1 MIHLLPPNRSP
12 LEARVAASH
21 PLALPVTLRTLWNPA
36 TCPAELLPFLAW
48 AFSVDV
54 WEADWPE
61 ATKRAVI
68 AESFAV
74 HRIKGTRLAVEK
86 ALAAMGITVTL
97 TEWFEQQP
105 TTRPGTFRARLHLND
120 NREIADQLSGT
131 FYQQIHHAIQS
142 AKNLR
147 SHYDFDLSAQFGPNR
162 IGLASAQRAAGVARN
177 DARPTQPPLEIT
189 AEIAV
194 TATHEAGAL
203 TRRAAQ
209 VTADATLSP
218 AWLAIISACRG
229 LAVTRR
235 LMANAPDTD
244 LPDAVAQANLPAASL
259 LVAGAYRGLAVTRRL
274 MANAPDTDLP
284 DAVAQANLPAA
295 SLLVAGACRGFAITH
310 HTMESTT

>member
-1 MIHLLPPNRSP
+1 MMHLLPPNRSP

-21 PLALPVTLRTLWNPA
+21 PLALPVPLRTLWNPA

-97 TEWFEQQP
+97 TEWFEHQP
-105 TTRPGTFRARLHLND
+105 TTKPGTFRARLHLND
-120 NREIADQLSGT
+120 NREVADQLSGT

-147 SHYDFDLSAQFGPNR
+147 SHYDFSLSAQFGPNR
-162 IGLASAQRAAGVARN
+162 IGVASAQSAAGLARN
-177 DARPTQPPLEIT
+177 DACPTQPPLELAT
-189 AEIAV
+189 GMVTVSTLQPASFSRAATRPVQPPLEIAGGMAV
-194 TATHEAGAL
+194 TAAHEACSF

-209 VTADATLSP
+209 VTTDTTLST
-218 AWLAIISACRG
+218 ARLAIISACRG

-244 LPDAVAQANLPAASL
+244 LPAS
-259 LVAGAYRGLAVTRRL
+259 
-274 MANAPDTDLP
+274 
-284 DAVAQANLPAA
+284 VAQANLPAA
-295 SLLVAGACRGFAITH
+295 SLLVAGACRGFAVTH

>member
-1 MIHLLPPNRSP
+1 MMHLLPPNRSP
-12 LEARVAASH
+12 LEARIAASH
-21 PLALPVTLRTLWNPA
+21 PLALTVPLRTLWNPA

-86 ALAAMGITVTL
+86 ALAAMGIKVTL

-120 NREIADQLSGT
+120 NREVADQLSGT

-147 SHYDFDLSAQFGPNR
+147 SHYDFSLSAQFGPNR
-162 IGLASAQRAAGVARN
+162 IGVASAQRAAALARN
-177 DARPTQPPLEIT
+177 DARPTQPPLEMATGMITASALQPASLSRTATHLAQPPVEIT
-189 AEIAV
+189 AEMTV
-194 TATHEAGAL
+194 TATHKAGAL

-218 AWLAIISACRG
+218 AWLAIINACRG

-235 LMANAPDTD
+235 LMANAPDTV
-244 LPDAVAQANLPAASL
+244 LPDS
-259 LVAGAYRGLAVTRRL
+259 
-274 MANAPDTDLP
+274 
-284 DAVAQANLPAA
+284 VAQANLPAA
-295 SLLVAGACRGFAITH
+295 SLLVAGACRGFAVTH
-310 HTMESTT
+310 YTMESTT

>member
-1 MIHLLPPNRSP
+1 MMHLLPPNRSP

-21 PLALPVTLRTLWNPA
+21 PLALPVPLRTLWNPA
-36 TCPAELLPFLAW
+36 ACPAELLPFLAW

-86 ALAAMGITVTL
+86 ALAAMGIKVTL

-120 NREIADQLSGT
+120 NREVADQLSET

-162 IGLASAQRAAGVARN
+162 IGVASTQHTAALARNQAQPKTPPLSAQASVLASSAAH
-177 DARPTQPPLEIT
+177 T
-189 AEIAV
+189 A
-194 TATHEAGAL
+194 ATSRHAL
-203 TRRAAQ
+203 AAHCHASL
-209 VTADATLSP
+209 TATLSP
-218 AWLAIISACRG
+218 RLAGSAWAIS
-229 LAVTRR
+229 
-235 LMANAPDTD
+235 
-244 LPDAVAQANLPAASL
+244 
-259 LVAGAYRGLAVTRRL
+259 
-274 MANAPDTDLP
+274 
-284 DAVAQANLPAA
+284 
-295 SLLVAGACRGFAITH
+295 H
-310 HTMESTT
+310 HTMESRP

>member
-1 MIHLLPPNRSP
+1 MMHLLPPNRSP

-21 PLALPVTLRTLWNPA
+21 PLALPVPLRSLYNPE

-54 WEADWPE
+54 WEADWPD
-61 ATKRAVI
+61 ATKRRVI

-105 TTRPGTFRARLHLND
+105 AAQPGTFRARLHLND
-120 NREIADQLSGT
+120 NRAVADQLSGA

-147 SHYDFDLSAQFGPNR
+147 SHYTFDLSADFGPSR
-162 IGLASAQRAAGVARN
+162 VGVASAQSAAGLARN
-177 DARPTQPPLEIT
+177 DARPTQPPLEMATDLAT
-189 AEIAV
+189 ASIVQPAALSRNAAHPIQQQVEIGAEMSV
-194 TATHEAGAL
+194 AAAHQASAL

-209 VTADATLSP
+209 ITTDATLAP
-218 AWLAIISACRG
+218 ARIAI
-229 LAVTRR
+229 T
-235 LMANAPDTD
+235 
-244 LPDAVAQANLPAASL
+244 
-259 LVAGAYRGLAVTRRL
+259 GAYRGLAVTRRL
-274 MANAPDTDLP
+274 MANAPDTHLP
-284 DAVAQANLPAA
+284 DSVAQANLPPT
-295 SLLVAGACRGFAITH
+295 SLLVAGAYRCFAVTH

>member
-1 MIHLLPPNRSP
+1 MMHLLPPNRSQ

-21 PLALPVTLRTLWNPA
+21 PLALPVPLRTLWNPS

-105 TTRPGTFRARLHLND
+105 TTQPGTFRARLHLND
-120 NREIADQLSGT
+120 NRDVADQLSGA

-162 IGLASAQRAAGVARN
+162 IGVASAQRAAGLARN
-177 DARPTQPPLEIT
+177 DARPTQPPLEMATDLAT
-189 AEIAV
+189 ASTLQPASFSRADTHPVQPPLEIVAGMAV
-194 TATHEAGAL
+194 TAAHEASAF

-209 VTADATLSP
+209 VTTDATLSP
-218 AWLAIISACRG
+218 ARLAI
-229 LAVTRR
+229 T
-235 LMANAPDTD
+235 
-244 LPDAVAQANLPAASL
+244 
-259 LVAGAYRGLAVTRRL
+259 GAYRGLAVTRRL
-274 MANAPDTDLP
+274 MANAPDTKLP
-284 DAVAQANLPAA
+284 DSVAQANLPPP
-295 SLLVAGACRGFAITH
+295 SLLVAGAYRGFAVTH
-310 HTMESTT
+310 HIMESTT

>member
-1 MIHLLPPNRSP
+1 MMHLLPPNRSQ

-21 PLALPVTLRTLWNPA
+21 PLALPVPLRTLWNPS

-105 TTRPGTFRARLHLND
+105 TTKPGTFRARMHLND
-120 NREIADQLSGT
+120 NRAVADQLSGA

-162 IGLASAQRAAGVARN
+162 IGVASAQSAAGLARN
-177 DARPTQPPLEIT
+177 QAQPQTPPI
-189 AEIAV
+189 
-194 TATHEAGAL
+194 H
-203 TRRAAQ
+203 
-209 VTADATLSP
+209 
-218 AWLAIISACRG
+218 
-229 LAVTRR
+229 
-235 LMANAPDTD
+235 
-244 LPDAVAQANLPAASL
+244 AQANVGISAAANSAALSRTAAQPKTPPIAAQTSVTASGAAHVAATTRHALTAQCHASL
-259 LVAGAYRGLAVTRRL
+259 TATLTPWLVGGAW
-274 MANAPDTDLP
+274 
-284 DAVAQANLPAA
+284 
-295 SLLVAGACRGFAITH
+295 AISH
-310 HTMESTT
+310 HTMESRT

>member
-1 MIHLLPPNRSP
+1 MTTHLLPPNRSQ
-12 LEARVAASH
+12 LEARTAASH
-21 PLALPVTLRTLWNPA
+21 PLALPVPLRTLWNPA

-54 WEADWPE
+54 WEADWPD

-105 TTRPGTFRARLHLND
+105 TTRPGTFSARMHLND
-120 NREIADQLSGT
+120 NRAIADQLSSA
-131 FYQQIHHAIQS
+131 FYTQIHHAIQS

-147 SHYDFDLSAQFGPNR
+147 SHYDFSLSAQFGPTPV
-162 IGLASAQRAAGVARN
+162 GVASAQRAAGLARN
-177 DARPTQPPLEIT
+177 DARPTQPPLELAAGMAT
-189 AEIAV
+189 ASHLQPASFSRAQTHPVQPPLALVTGLTV
-194 TATHEAGAL
+194 TASHHAAAL
-203 TRRAAQ
+203 TRRPAQ
-209 VTADATLSP
+209 PTTDATLSP
-218 AWLAIISACRG
+218 ARLALVGAYHG

-235 LMANAPDTD
+235 LMANAPGIV
-244 LPDAVAQANLPAASL
+244 LPESVAQAHLPA
-259 LVAGAYRGLAVTRRL
+259 VA
-274 MANAPDTDLP
+274 LP
-284 DAVAQANLPAA
+284 IAA
-295 SLLVAGACRGFAITH
+295 TCRGFAITH

>member
-1 MIHLLPPNRSP
+1 MMHLLPPNRSP

-21 PLALPVTLRTLWNPA
+21 PLALPVPLRTLWNPA

-86 ALAAMGITVTL
+86 ALAAMGIKVTL

-120 NREIADQLSGT
+120 NREVADQLSGT

-147 SHYDFDLSAQFGPNR
+147 SHYDFSLSAQFGPNR
-162 IGLASAQRAAGVARN
+162 IGVASAQSAAALARN
-177 DARPTQPPLEIT
+177 DARPTQPPLEMAT
-189 AEIAV
+189 KWAMASALQPASFSRAATHPVQQPVEIAADV
-194 TATHEAGAL
+194 AITATHKAGAFS
-203 TRRAAQ
+203 RRAAQ
-209 VTADATLSP
+209 ATTDATLSP

-244 LPDAVAQANLPAASL
+244 LPDS
-259 LVAGAYRGLAVTRRL
+259 
-274 MANAPDTDLP
+274 
-284 DAVAQANLPAA
+284 VAQANLPAA
-295 SLLVAGACRGFAITH
+295 SLLVAGACRGFAVTH

>member
-21 PLALPVTLRTLWNPA
+21 PLALPVPLRTLWNPA

-86 ALAAMGITVTL
+86 ALAAMGIKVTL

-120 NREIADQLSGT
+120 NREVADQLSGS

-147 SHYDFDLSAQFGPNR
+147 SHYMFDLSADFGPSR
-162 IGLASAQRAAGVARN
+162 VGVASAQSAAGLARN
-177 DARPTQPPLEIT
+177 DARPAQPPLEIAT
-189 AEIAV
+189 DVAV
-194 TATHEAGAL
+194 TSIHQAGGL

-209 VTADATLSP
+209 ATTDATLSP
-218 AWLAIISACRG
+218 AWLAIINACRG

-244 LPDAVAQANLPAASL
+244 LPDSVAQVNLPVASL
-259 LVAGAYRGLAVTRRL
+259 LVAGAYRGFAV
-274 MANAPDTDLP
+274 
-284 DAVAQANLPAA
+284 
-295 SLLVAGACRGFAITH
+295 TH

>member
-1 MIHLLPPNRSP
+1 MMHLLPPNRSP
-12 LEARVAASH
+12 LEARAAASH
-21 PLALPVTLRTLWNPA
+21 PLALPVPLRTLYNPA

-61 ATKRAVI
+61 ATKRRVI
-68 AESFAV
+68 AENFAV

-120 NREIADQLSGT
+120 NREAANQLSGA
-131 FYQQIHHAIQS
+131 FYSQIHNAIQS

-147 SHYDFDLSAQFGPNR
+147 SHYDFSLSAQFGPNR
-162 IGLASAQRAAGVARN
+162 ISVASVQSAAGLARN
-177 DARPTQPPLEIT
+177 DARPTQPPLEMATHWGMASTLQPASFSRADTHPVQQPVKI
-189 AEIAV
+189 AADVAV
-194 TATHEAGAL
+194 TATHQTSGL

-209 VTADATLSP
+209 ATADTTLSP
-218 AWLAIISACRG
+218 ARLAIIGVCHG

-235 LMANAPDTD
+235 LMANAPDTH
-244 LPDAVAQANLPAASL
+244 LPDSVAQANLPAAAL
-259 LVAGAYRGLAVTRRL
+259 LVA
-274 MANAPDTDLP
+274 
-284 DAVAQANLPAA
+284 
-295 SLLVAGACRGFAITH
+295 SACRGFAVTH